1 MRVRAGRRAQ
11 RAGVNAAYTVHMV
24 VVMRCGLSV
33 VMMVVRARCG
43 LGVARSR
50 CRLNYTRGVVSRTRV
65 VRGSLSCYRK
75 HSQYGKNDEFLH
87 NLNCVNGC

>member
-24 VVMRCGLSV
+24 VVMRCGLGV

-50 CRLNYTRGVVSRTRV
+50 LHNTRTAVGGARV
-65 VRGSLSCYRK
+65 VRGGLSCYRK
-75 HSQYGKNDEFLH
+75 HGQYGKNDEFLH
-87 NLNCVNGC
+87 NLNCVNGF

>member
-24 VVMRCGLSV
+24 VVMRCGLGV
-33 VMMVVRARCG
+33 VMVRTRCG

-50 CRLNYTRGVVSRTRV
+50 CRLNYTRSVVSRAGV
-65 VRGSLSCYRK
+65 VRSSLSGYRK
-75 HSQYGKNDEFLH
+75 HGQYGKNDEFLH
-87 NLNCVNGC
+87 NLNCVNGF